1 MVDYCHVARCIVEC
15 SDFGCIRMAAIGAG
29 LNLMLRLCPIALNTV
44 HGRICA
50 SHDGIADSCRM
61 TRSIVECSDL
71 FLISRWLQSELLGVI
86 LKGVG
91 WVSPL

>member
-1 MVDYCHVARCIVEC
+1 
-15 SDFGCIRMAAIGAG
+15 
-29 LNLMLRLCPIALNTV
+29 MLRLCPIALNTV
-44 HGRICA
+44 HGRICT
-50 SHDGIADSCRM
+50 SHDGIADSCHM